1 MENEIEKECKNSNQ
15 NLSPAGEKA
24 IFMFQPNMLES
35 SGDAFIQL
43 PSGRL
48 E

>member
-1 MENEIEKECKNSNQ
+1 
-15 NLSPAGEKA
+15 
-24 IFMFQPNMLES
+24 MFQPNMLES

-48 E
+48 EWEVRC